1 VLSDLSTTAPMPS
14 VSVLG
19 ADLAKQVKTSV
30 SAAHVVGLV
39 VDGIS
44 GQVLYSHGAQTLAPP
59 ASTTKLLTAAVA
71 LQQLGPDFAFTTST
85 TRVGHTLYL
94 VGGGDPTVLRTDTS
108 LAVPD
113 YPRPAS
119 YADLAQRTAA
129 ALGTGSTVKLRVDTT
144 LEDGPTKAVGWL
156 PNYVTEGDITPP
168 SALEL
173 DEGRLDPTNL
183 DSERTPTPTAQAAA
197 AFASLLKADGVHVK
211 GQVKPETAPPTAQ
224 AVANVQSPPLSQ
236 LVQRMLTVSDN
247 DLAEALGRAVARH
260 DDADPSFVGAATSV
274 TSGLK
279 AFGVAPELV
288 SLDDTSGL
296 SHDDRVAPQ
305 ALIDV
310 LRAATS
316 AQHPA
321 LRSIIEGLPIGGLTG
336 TLSDRYRD
344 QADRGGAGVVRAKTG
359 TLTSVNTLAGTV
371 VDHDGRLLMF
381 ALMASN
387 AGNPAQTLAAIDGA
401 AATLAECGCGSQP
414 PP

>member
-1 VLSDLSTTAPMPS
+1 
-14 VSVLG
+14 
-19 ADLAKQVKTSV
+19 
-30 SAAHVVGLV
+30 
-39 VDGIS
+39 
-44 GQVLYSHGAQTLAPP
+44 
-59 ASTTKLLTAAVA
+59 
-71 LQQLGPDFAFTTST
+71 
-85 TRVGHTLYL
+85 
-94 VGGGDPTVLRTDTS
+94 
-108 LAVPD
+108 
-113 YPRPAS
+113 
-119 YADLAQRTAA
+119 
-129 ALGTGSTVKLRVDTT
+129 
-144 LEDGPTKAVGWL
+144 VGWL